1 MKLLRLLFWIVFI
14 VLAVLGAQALLQD
27 PGTVLVRF
35 RGTDYTTTVA
45 AAVFGVLVL
54 AVVLWLLW
62 ALLVWPFAGWR
73 RRRDRLARARLGDGL
88 DALHHGHYTRAEGLL
103 AQAADDDPTV
113 AGQARLAAARAAWAR
128 GDHAAARAYL
138 QRLDDADATTRAIA
152 LAELALAEQRPTD
165 ALVALDASAAQPLP
179 PRGLLLR
186 AEALAATGQSD
197 AAYGL
202 LGSLR
207 KQEALPAARLDELQE
222 RWAAAS
228 LREAADRNA
237 LAARWDALGKP
248 LRSDP
253 AVVEAYASRASA
265 FGWDEA
271 APQAIEHALATRWDE
286 GLATRYADYAAAR
299 PDLAHGQL
307 ERWLQ
312 AHPRSPALLFAL
324 ARTARARGDWP
335 RAEEL
340 LHRALAEGAGAPAW
354 EELGHGY
361 SQAGDESRARLAYA
375 NALRAQRN
383 EPAVAIPG
391 GGWNAEPPVG
401 ETRDAHGVPRLRE

>member
-45 AAVFGVLVL
+45 AAVFGVLVV

-73 RRRDRLARARLGDGL
+73 RRRDRLARARLGEGL

-103 AQAADDDPTV
+103 AQAAEDDPAV
-113 AGQARLAAARAAWAR
+113 AGQARLAAARAAWTR
-128 GDHAAARAYL
+128 GDHASARAHL
-138 QRLDDADATTRAIA
+138 QRLDDTHATTRAIA

-165 ALVALDASAAQPLP
+165 ALVALDAPAAQPLP

-186 AEALAATGQSD
+186 ADALAASGQAD
-197 AAYGL
+197 AAYGM

-207 KQEALPAARLDELQE
+207 KQDALPAARLDELQE

-228 LREAADRNA
+228 LREAVDRNA

-248 LRSDP
+248 LRSEP
-253 AVVEAYASRASA
+253 AVVEAYAARASE

-271 APQAIEHALATRWDE
+271 APQALEHALATRWDE
-286 GLATRYADYAAAR
+286 DLAARYAAYAAAR
-299 PDLAHGQL
+299 PDLARTQL

-312 AHPRSPALLFAL
+312 SHPRSPALLLAL
-324 ARTARARGDWP
+324 AHTARAQGDWP
-335 RAEEL
+335 RAEDL
-340 LHRALAEGAGAPAW
+340 LQRALAEGAGAPAW

-375 NALRAQRN
+375 NALRALRH
-383 EPAVAIPG
+383 EPAVAMPDG
-391 GGWNAEPPVG
+391 TWAAEPLAL

>member
-1 MKLLRLLFWIVFI
+1 
-14 VLAVLGAQALLQD
+14 
-27 PGTVLVRF
+27 
-35 RGTDYTTTVA
+35 
-45 AAVFGVLVL
+45 
-54 AVVLWLLW
+54 
-62 ALLVWPFAGWR
+62 LLVWPFAGWR
-73 RRRDRLARARLGDGL
+73 RRRDRLARARLGEGL

-138 QRLDDADATTRAIA
+138 QRLDDDANAATRAIA

-186 AEALAATGQSD
+186 ADALAASGQAD

-207 KQEALPAARLDELQE
+207 KQDALPAARLEELQE

-248 LRSDP
+248 LRSEP
-253 AVVEAYASRASA
+253 AVVEAYASRASDL
-265 FGWDEA
+265 GWDEA
-271 APQAIEHALATRWDE
+271 APQALEQALATRWDE
-286 GLATRYADYAAAR
+286 DLATRYADYAAAR
-299 PDLAHGQL
+299 PDLARGQL

-312 AHPRSPALLFAL
+312 VHPRSPALLFAL
-324 ARTARARGDWP
+324 ARTARAHGDWP

-340 LHRALAEGAGAPAW
+340 LQRALAEGAGAPAW
-354 EELGHGY
+354 EELGHGF

-375 NALRAQRN
+375 NALRALRN

-391 GGWNAEPPVG
+391 GAWTAEPPTP
-401 ETRDAHGVPRLRE
+401 EMRDVHGIPRIR